1 MIARPISLLLLSV
14 PLAFWLTGCSTVTR
28 SASPAPVVDHSAAPA
43 TPSPAESIPPVP
55 QVTVQ
60 PLPRPLPLE
69 PEAPVSM
76 VPATPKP
83 RPPKPKPATPPP
95 PQQQS
100 VATAEPAEPLPQSA
114 APAREVPTPPA
125 EITHKGNAA
134 VVALLDNARKHATN
148 KEYDKAAAD
157 LDRAIRL
164 EPKNAGIWRDL
175 ALMRLYQGKYKQA
188 EDTAAKAKSLAGNDE
203 FVRAR
208 SQEVIS
214 AAQAKA
220 ATETQADTSK

>member
-1 MIARPISLLLLSV
+1 MA
-14 PLAFWLTGCSTVTR
+14 
-28 SASPAPVVDHSAAPA
+28 
-43 TPSPAESIPPVP
+43 
-55 QVTVQ
+55 
-60 PLPRPLPLE
+60 
-69 PEAPVSM
+69 
-76 VPATPKP
+76 PATPKP
-83 RPPKPKPATPPP
+83 KPPKPKPATPLP

-100 VATAEPAEPLPQSA
+100 VATAEPAGPPPQSA
-114 APAREVPTPPA
+114 APAREVTPPPA
-125 EITHKGNAA
+125 EITPKGNAA
-134 VVALLDNARKHATN
+134 VVALLDNARKHAAS
-148 KEYDKAAAD
+148 KDYDKAAAA
-157 LDRAIRL
+157 LESAIRI

-220 ATETQADTSK
+220 ATESQASTSK